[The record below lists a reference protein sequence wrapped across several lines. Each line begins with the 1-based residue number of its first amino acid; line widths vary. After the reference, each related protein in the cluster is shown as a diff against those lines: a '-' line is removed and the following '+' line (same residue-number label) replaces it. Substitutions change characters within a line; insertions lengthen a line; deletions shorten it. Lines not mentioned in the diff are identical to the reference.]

1 MLAKLFEKGYTVSV
15 ITKKRGANMRYFH
28 NDYNEM
34 CHPVVLKALTE
45 QNDTQNIGYSV
56 DDHCKEAADII
67 RKLCKN
73 DRLAV
78 HFLVGGTQ
86 TNLTVIAASLRPH
99 QAVIAADS
107 GHISVHETGAVEA
120 TGHKVIELPSE
131 DGKLRPEQIAKVAK
145 SQSDTMDAEHT
156 VQPKLVYI
164 SHPTEL
170 GTTYTKAELTAI
182 SQVCKEYN
190 LRLFVDGARMGYGLA
205 ATDADLTLADF
216 AELTDV
222 FYIGGTKV
230 GAMFGEAVVI
240 SNPEIAQDFRYL
252 IKQRGG
258 MLAKGWLLGVQF
270 RALLQDDT
278 YLKISA
284 HANAMADKLRDTFAR
299 CGYPLLVE
307 NRTNQVFPIIP
318 DAVLDKI
325 AREFKFTEMH
335 RVDDTHRAVRFC
347 TSWAT
352 KQEDVAALCALLEA
366 TK

>member
-1 MLAKLFEKGYTVSV
+1 
-15 ITKKRGANMRYFH
+15 MRFFH

-34 CHPVVLKALTE
+34 CHPAVLKAINE
-45 QNDTQNIGYSV
+45 VSGAQNIGYGV
-56 DDHCKEAADII
+56 DDHCKAAADII
-67 RKLCKN
+67 RNLCKK
-73 DRLAV
+73 DDLAV

-107 GHISVHETGAVEA
+107 GHISVHETGAIEA
-120 TGHKVIELPSE
+120 TGHKVLELPSA
-131 DGKLRPEQIAKVAK
+131 DGKLYPEQILKVAG
-145 SQSDTMDAEHT
+145 SLSDTMDAEHT
-156 VQPKLVYI
+156 VQPKMVYI

-182 SQVCKEYN
+182 SAVCKQCN

-205 ATDADLTLADF
+205 AADADLTLADF

-240 SNPEIAQDFRYL
+240 SNADIAQDFRYF

-270 RALLQDDT
+270 KTLLQDDT

-284 HANAMADKLRDTFAR
+284 HANAMADKLRNTFAR

-318 DAVLDKI
+318 DIALEKI
-325 AREFKFTEMH
+325 SWEFKFTEMH
-335 RVDDTHRAVRFC
+335 RVDETHRAVRFC

-352 KQEDVAALCALLEA
+352 KEEDMDALCALIENC
-366 TK
+366 K